1 MIRFEIDES
10 DIKRVADEF
19 KATEKQVGQ
28 AISRALSRTAAT
40 MRKRSQTALTKGLDL
55 RRASALRKRLKAL
68 KLRRKGGI
76 REISI
81 WFGLND
87 MLVDTF
93 RGSPKE
99 TGSGA
104 SFRGTGYPGGFV
116 ARGKRGGST
125 IFRRKGRERLPIV
138 EQTVPIEDE
147 AMRILED
154 EVFHDIAEVFGR
166 HFVSDLRAR
175 VNFGNDSWDRR
186 R

>member
-1 MIRFEIDES
+1 MIRFEIDEA

-40 MRKRSQTALTKGLDL
+40 MRKRAQAALTKGLDL
-55 RRASALRKRLKAL
+55 RRSNALRKRLKTL
-68 KLRRKGGI
+68 KLKRKGAI
-76 REISI
+76 REISV

-87 MLVDTF
+87 MLVENF
-93 RGSPKE
+93 KGSPKE
-99 TGSGA
+99 VGKGA
-104 SFRGTGYPGGFV
+104 TFRNVSYPGGFV
-116 ARGKRGGST
+116 ARGRRGHRTVFKRKS
-125 IFRRKGRERLPIV
+125 RGRFPIV

-147 AMRILED
+147 AMTILED
-154 EVFHDIAEVFGR
+154 EVFHDIAQVFGR
-166 HFVSDLRAR
+166 HFVADLRAR